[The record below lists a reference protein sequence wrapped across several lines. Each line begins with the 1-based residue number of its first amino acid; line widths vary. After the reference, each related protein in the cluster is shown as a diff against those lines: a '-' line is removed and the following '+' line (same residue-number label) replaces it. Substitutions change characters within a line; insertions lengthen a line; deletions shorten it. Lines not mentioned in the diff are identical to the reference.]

1 MKLQRLVKDSLKC
14 EENRYRPQQYIAKNK
29 KYDYEYVVDKIMNLL
44 KKYGFFEDEGC
55 YLYYNKKRTT
65 VFKGMD

>member
-29 KYDYEYVVDKIMNLL
+29 KYDYEYIVDKIMNLL
-44 KKYGFFEDEGC
+44 KKI
-55 YLYYNKKRTT
+55 R
-65 VFKGMD
+65 VSKG